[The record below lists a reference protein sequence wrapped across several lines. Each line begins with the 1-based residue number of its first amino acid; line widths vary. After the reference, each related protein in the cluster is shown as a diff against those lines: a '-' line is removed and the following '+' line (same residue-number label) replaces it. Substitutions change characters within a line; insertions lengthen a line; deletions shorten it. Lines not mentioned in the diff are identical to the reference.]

1 MKSFILSLLI
11 VRAVFCRG
19 KEVQPWKI
27 QRTKQNWKDKIANTH
42 TEAHLSQNRCKL
54 ASVIFLFI
62 SFVSWKNRI
71 ETEQQ
76 R

>member
-1 MKSFILSLLI
+1 MKSFILTLLI

-19 KEVQPWKI
+19 KGGPAMKDTTNK
-27 QRTKQNWKDKIANTH
+27 TKKDKIANTH
-42 TEAHLSQNRCKL
+42 TEAHLLQNRCKL

>member
-19 KEVQPWKI
+19 KEVQAWKI
-27 QRTKQNWKDKIANTH
+27 QRTKQKKDKIANTH
-42 TEAHLSQNRCKL
+42 TEAHLLQNRCKL